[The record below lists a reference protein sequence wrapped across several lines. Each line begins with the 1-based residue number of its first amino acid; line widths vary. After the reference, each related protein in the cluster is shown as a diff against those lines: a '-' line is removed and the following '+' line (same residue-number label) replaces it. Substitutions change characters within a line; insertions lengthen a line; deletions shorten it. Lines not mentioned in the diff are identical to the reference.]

1 MHVREGAGTA
11 LLQMI
16 QGAGSSFRTNRLTA
30 LQVPAFVD
38 ALKTYSHTIAGFGL
52 RTYRNGEPIET
63 ASVLVMP
70 SPYLPYTSVIARTV
84 ENLLLHDRAYWLVI
98 SR

>member
-16 QGAGSSFRTNRLTA
+16 QGAGSSFRTSRLAA

-38 ALKTYSHTIAGFGL
+38 AVKTYSHTIGGFGL
-52 RTYRNGEPIET
+52 RTYRGNEPIET
-63 ASVLVMP
+63 ATVLITP
-70 SPYLPYTSVIARTV
+70 SSFLPYTSVIARTV
-84 ENLLLHDRAYWLVI
+84 
-98 SR
+98 